1 MIDPIENSPEENRA
15 MEGLIERIARW
26 SVTRMNELT
35 YNDRVDDATSIYFE
49 FEEWLD
55 PASQNEVV
63 ILDDMAFESLSEV
76 DDEFNEPND

>member
-1 MIDPIENSPEENRA
+1 

-26 SVTRMNELT
+26 SVSRMNDLT
-35 YNDRVDDATSIYFE
+35 YTDRVDDATSIYFE

-76 DDEFNEPND
+76 DDELNEPND

>member
-1 MIDPIENSPEENRA
+1 MIDPVENSPEENRA
-15 MEGLIERIARW
+15 MEKLIERIARW
-26 SVTRMNELT
+26 TVSRMNELT
-35 YNDRVDDATSIYFE
+35 YNDKVDDATSIYYE

-63 ILDDMAFESLSEV
+63 ILDDMAFESLFEV

>member
-15 MEGLIERIARW
+15 MEKLIERIARW
-26 SVTRMNELT
+26 TVSRMNELT
-35 YNDRVDDATSIYFE
+35 YNDKVDDATSIYYE

>member
-26 SVTRMNELT
+26 SVARMNELT